1 LKLLREKREAAAKA
15 AEDKKIENQRRK
27 DERAAAKREKA
38 ALQKEKS
45 DERETNKRLGIYWET
60 VKNNGWGNKL
70 QEFLKSGAP
79 IPPGAYHAPYC
90 GSVPPICIYNQRIAK
105 MRLELKK

>member
-1 LKLLREKREAAAKA
+1 
-15 AEDKKIENQRRK
+15 
-27 DERAAAKREKA
+27 
-38 ALQKEKS
+38 
-45 DERETNKRLGIYWET
+45 LGIYWKN

-90 GSVPPICIYNQRIAK
+90 GSVPSICIYNQRVAK
-105 MRLELKK
+105 MRLELTSSVGKEFIFFTSSSQMKLKDSARFRN